1 MKIKIVLVEP
11 EGKINMGFILRL
23 ARNFKVDDICVVNP
37 KFNISD
43 EEVVNFAAR
52 GSELINLVK
61 VVNSLEEC
69 LSDSE
74 VSVCTTAL
82 YDIDSDILRQSIS
95 LKHLVNI
102 LPTNASVALVF
113 GRESVGLTRDELRK
127 CDLVMTID
135 ISSDYNVLNLSH
147 AVAIILYELSSH
159 THKERLVLGELYS
172 KEGLN
177 YIIRYVRGIATLADI
192 SDVDVEVLFKH
203 ILNKALITKAE
214 GKELYRFF
222 KSIYYLLKQ
231 CSSSKPSSHTY

>member
-1 MKIKIVLVEP
+1 MKMKIVLVEP

-23 ARNFKVDDICVVNP
+23 ARNFNIDDICVVNP
-37 KFNISD
+37 KFSISD

-61 VVNSLEEC
+61 VVSSLDEC
-69 LSDSE
+69 VSDSE

-82 YDIDSDILRQSIS
+82 YDTDSDILRQSVS

-102 LPTNASVALVF
+102 LPTNTSVALVF
-113 GRESVGLTRDELRK
+113 GRESVGLTRDELRR

-135 ISSDYNVLNLSH
+135 IRSDYNVLNLSH
-147 AVAIILYELSSH
+147 AVAIVLYELSSH
-159 THKERLVLGELYS
+159 THKERSVLGELYS

-177 YIIRYVRGIATLADI
+177 YIIRYVKEIATLADMV
-192 SDVDVEVLFKH
+192 DVDVEVLFKH

-222 KSIYYLLKQ
+222 KSIYHLLRH
-231 CSSSKPSSHTY
+231 CYSSKHTSHT